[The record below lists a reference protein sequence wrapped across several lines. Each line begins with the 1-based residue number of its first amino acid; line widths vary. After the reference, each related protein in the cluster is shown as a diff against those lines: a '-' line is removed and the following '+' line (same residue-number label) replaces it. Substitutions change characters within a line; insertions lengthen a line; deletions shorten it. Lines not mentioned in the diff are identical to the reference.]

1 MTAGLLRREEIAKR
15 RPAAEDMKNGVA
27 AHRAA
32 ASGLFCAFCLLAVA
46 LGLAGARPLSLAMGG
61 SLLSL
66 FLFTRESLRSA
77 LGEFLAPLAI
87 VVDLGLLFCAMSLTG
102 GAGSPYA
109 LLLPA
114 GLALAWFQLGRGAA
128 WFFAAASLLGV
139 AALVTL
145 GHEPLSDPARAFP
158 LLLAALAAPGLLAAL
173 EAARKSHGPD
183 TAGQPRA
190 RTLESAEPAVAVRNR
205 EAEMLHDLR
214 SPLSVMRVY
223 SDLIGESARRGEI
236 PSAEYLAN
244 LSREIALAERLAG
257 GPPAGG
263 ANAFAPG
270 TQSTADLV
278 EILGSL
284 ATAYRLSHGGRLRL
298 EFIAER
304 PQLPVTADPVSLQR
318 AFRNAEIRD
327 EHTANPQF
335 CNAADNS
342 QSPIVA
348 SIAAENVAGGIQ
360 VVADRRGEAV
370 PGAPAYYGQA
380 QAVQAI
386 NNLHYSRYCSET
398 EAQAGLC
405 AQGEF
410 ANADQHAANLFGSG
424 TYVGQ
429 DGVNTANDFKT
440 NLLQP
445 IVPAALRADQLTSLN
460 GQDALPRRRSYNARM
475 SLAGSVISYAIAVQ
489 SPSVPLTAQQ
499 QQQQRAEGLPVQAA
513 GSWLTAVSLEVNR
526 RMSDAGWHASL
537 QAMPP
542 ASLQREIAVQLALS
556 NYLAM
561 QNYRLGLYQASL
573 SATQVAQS
581 EEGTF
586 REAVQM
592 PSPNMAGN

>member
-1 MTAGLLRREEIAKR
+1 MRKRLL
-15 RPAAEDMKNGVA
+15 GT
-27 AHRAA
+27 AA
-32 ASGLFCAFCLLAVA
+32 AVVLGGVLLNPKPAWADLPTYDAAVA
-46 LGLAGARPLSLAMGG
+46 FVIQAMQKALDDAITSIGTKITGAVTQMETSVNQMLRDG
-61 SLLSL
+61 
-66 FLFTRESLRSA
+66 FTQNA
-77 LGEFLAPLAI
+77 NYAKAQI
-87 VVDLGLLFCAMSLTG
+87 
-102 GAGSPYA
+102 GAQQQIA
-109 LLLPA
+109 D
-114 GLALAWFQLGRGAA
+114 
-128 WFFAAASLLGV
+128 ASN
-139 AALVTL
+139 T
-145 GHEPLSDPARAFP
+145 
-158 LLLAALAAPGLLAAL
+158 
-173 EAARKSHGPD
+173 
-183 TAGQPRA
+183 
-190 RTLESAEPAVAVRNR
+190 
-205 EAEMLHDLR
+205 
-214 SPLSVMRVY
+214 
-223 SDLIGESARRGEI
+223 
-236 PSAEYLAN
+236 
-244 LSREIALAERLAG
+244 
-257 GPPAGG
+257 
-263 ANAFAPG
+263 ANA
-270 TQSTADLV
+270 QV
-278 EILGSL
+278 
-284 ATAYRLSHGGRLRL
+284 
-298 EFIAER
+298 
-304 PQLPVTADPVSLQR
+304 QR

-445 IVPAALRADQLTSLN
+445 IVPAALRADQLTSLS

-475 SLAGSVISYAIAVQ
+475 SLAGSVVSYVIAVQ

-499 QQQQRAEGLPVQAA
+499 QQQQRAEGLPAQAT
-513 GSWLTAVSLEVNR
+513 GSWLTATSLEVNR

-542 ASLQREIAVQLALS
+542 ASVQREIAVQLALG

-561 QNYRLGLYQASL
+561 QNYRVGLYQASL
-573 SATQVAQS
+573 SAARVAQA
-581 EEGTF
+581 EEANF
-586 REAVQM
+586 HEAVQM